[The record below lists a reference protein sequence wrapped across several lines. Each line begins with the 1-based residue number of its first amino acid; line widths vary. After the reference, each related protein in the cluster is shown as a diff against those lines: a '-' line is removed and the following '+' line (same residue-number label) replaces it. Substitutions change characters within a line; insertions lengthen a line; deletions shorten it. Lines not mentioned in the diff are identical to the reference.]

1 MEKDVKPILVAH
13 TNNFF
18 RRHLTIEKTFF
29 LLLDGHSSRV
39 GYKWLD
45 TAMGQTLEVV
55 QLPTNTT
62 HFLQPCDSDINMT
75 FKKAIKNECHY
86 LGLFNVLI

>member
-18 RRHLTIEKTFF
+18 RRHLTIEKTLL

-45 TAMGQTLEVV
+45 TAMGQTSRLSNCP
-55 QLPTNTT
+55 PTLLISYN
-62 HFLQPCDSDINMT
+62 L
-75 FKKAIKNECHY
+75 AIRI
-86 LGLFNVLI
+86 LT